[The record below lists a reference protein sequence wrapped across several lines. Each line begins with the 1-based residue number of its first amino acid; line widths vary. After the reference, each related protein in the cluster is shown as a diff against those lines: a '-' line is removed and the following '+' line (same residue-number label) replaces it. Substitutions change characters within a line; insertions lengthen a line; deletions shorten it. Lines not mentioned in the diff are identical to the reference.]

1 MAGRRPGGCEGIS
14 TFLGSNV
21 FGETSID
28 GASLIFYF
36 KNLKKFMLWVFS
48 LHVCTPVYVP
58 DGPGGQ
64 MSTLDPLHLKLGT
77 YGCCNLN
84 PNPQQ

>member
-36 KNLKKFMLWVFS
+36 KNLKKFML
-48 LHVCTPVYVP
+48 
-58 DGPGGQ
+58 
-64 MSTLDPLHLKLGT
+64 
-77 YGCCNLN
+77 
-84 PNPQQ
+84 